1 VLKLT
6 EGTGPNTRKTL
17 YTTQSIS
24 GIKVEASPNDL
35 IAVAQD
41 LAGLISHPL
50 FAVLTV
56 STVELLE
63 G

>member
-1 VLKLT
+1 LKLT
-6 EGTGPNTRKTL
+6 KGTGPNTGKTL
-17 YTTQSIS
+17 YATQSIS
-24 GIKVEASPNDL
+24 GIKVDASPNDL
-35 IAVAQD
+35 MAVAQD